1 MKLRISLKCCIE
13 IKRKDLWKQLIS
25 EALPYCAV
33 LCCFSTLSWEE
44 KDNAI
49 QYSEDF
55 RINTIFVTKRVSQ
68 SKI

>member
-1 MKLRISLKCCIE
+1 MELRISLKCCIE

-33 LCCFSTLSWEE
+33 LAHYHGRKKTMP
-44 KDNAI
+44 I

-55 RINTIFVTKRVSQ
+55 RINIIFRYEKG
-68 SKI
+68 